1 MFCILDPVERAKLRG
16 CGGGSFRNFLLL
28 QISGG
33 YGVIVFLQRLE
44 LTANKR
50 STIAGSPL
58 DKFPCKLREL
68 EVKTAS
74 KNKPG
79 FLS

>member
-1 MFCILDPVERAKLRG
+1 MQS
-16 CGGGSFRNFLLL
+16 CGGG
-28 QISGG
+28 G
-33 YGVIVFLQRLE
+33 GVIQKFPLAADQWRVWGHCLSAAAGINSKQKTS
-44 LTANKR
+44 TA
-50 STIAGSPL
+50 AGSPL

-79 FLS
+79 FLSQDGEWN